1 MKSNHIICILSLF
14 LSALVVGQ
22 TLTAQGV
29 EESQD
34 SIARESA
41 ERTMV
46 PEADVAIPVDSDGWT
61 GRSDAKPA
69 EADAANAAKHEMV
82 KEQDPDNV
90 DIPPAERVIS
100 AEIGCRAFAGGTSE
114 AIMEAIV
121 MAEAGDGSNF
131 CRVAPGETCSDF
143 DDQLKGYGSLKSSAQ
158 SPLFCK
164 FVGH

>member
-1 MKSNHIICILSLF
+1 MKSTHFVCTFSLYF
-14 LSALVVGQ
+14 SAFALGQ
-22 TLTAQGV
+22 TLKAQGA
-29 EESQD
+29 EGSQD
-34 SIARESA
+34 TIAQEST

-46 PEADVAIPVDSDGWT
+46 PEADVAIPVDADGWSS
-61 GRSDAKPA
+61 GRSGA
-69 EADAANAAKHEMV
+69 EPEAADVSNHELV

-90 DIPPAERVIS
+90 DIPPAEHLVT
-100 AEIGCRAFAGGTSE
+100 AEIDCGTFAGGSSE

-121 MAEAGDGSNF
+121 MAEAGDGGNF

-164 FVGH
+164 FIGH